1 MSDKDKNERKP
12 FSDETIE
19 KAWKRSEGYFEE
31 CGKKLVKGNPG
42 RNGQGC

>member
-1 MSDKDKNERKP
+1 MSDKDKNERKS